1 MPGGRRFR
9 TAHVDAPSADHAG
22 QLAAER
28 VTGLEGATRGA
39 AGAALA
45 DEEPQ
50 DGLDEADELEL
61 ELEPLLE
68 PPLLEPPLPDPELL
82 RRLLDDPDDDPPDD
96 EPPDDELPDEP
107 DDASA
112 GAGAGTWRRR
122 TTTTGGTVT
131 GTAVDVGAGGSVG
144 AAAASAVCAV
154 ACWRPKAATK
164 PNIVAADAPATNR
177 RDACAGCRRRRRA
190 GRGVVV
196 GRLRAGSV
204 IVRPTVV
211 RTVVLG
217 VLHLTFTCAV
227 AVIVAG
233 RCRCRVERRGRRV
246 RHGAERSATRIG

>member
-1 MPGGRRFR
+1 MPGGHRFR
-9 TAHVDAPSADHAG
+9 TAHVDAPSADHDG

-28 VTGLEGATRGA
+28 VTGFEGATRGA

-68 PPLLEPPLPDPELL
+68 PLLPDPELL

-96 EPPDDELPDEP
+96 EPPDDEPPDEP

-131 GTAVDVGAGGSVG
+131 GTVVDVGAGGSVG

-196 GRLRAGSV
+196 GRLRVGSV

-217 VLHLTFTCAV
+217 VLRLTFTGAV

-246 RHGAERSATRIG
+246 RRGAERSATRIG

>member
-82 RRLLDDPDDDPPDD
+82 RRLLDDPPDD
-96 EPPDDELPDEP
+96 EPPDDEPPDEP

-154 ACWRPKAATK
+154 ACWRPKAATNA
-164 PNIVAADAPATNR
+164 PTTSIPACSRIVFSSSAAK
-177 RDACAGCRRRRRA
+177 
-190 GRGVVV
+190 
-196 GRLRAGSV
+196 
-204 IVRPTVV
+204 
-211 RTVVLG
+211 
-217 VLHLTFTCAV
+217 
-227 AVIVAG
+227 
-233 RCRCRVERRGRRV
+233 
-246 RHGAERSATRIG
+246 